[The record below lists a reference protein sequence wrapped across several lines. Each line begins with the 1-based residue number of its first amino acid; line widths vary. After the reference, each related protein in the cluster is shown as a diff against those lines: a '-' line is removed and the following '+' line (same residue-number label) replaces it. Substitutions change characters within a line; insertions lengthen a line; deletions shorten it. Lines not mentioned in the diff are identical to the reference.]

1 MTRAASDRGPGLRPA
16 VPSGAA
22 STVGDMMRNWRRR
35 RRMSQL
41 SLALDAE
48 VSARH
53 LSFVESGRAR
63 ASREMLMRLADQLA
77 MPLRERN
84 RLLLAGGYA
93 PLHGELPLDAPD
105 MAAARSAVEAV
116 LKGHEPFPALAIDR
130 RWTLVAA
137 NSGAAALMARA
148 APRLLAPPVNVLRL
162 SLDPEGLA
170 PAILNLAEWRHH
182 LLGRLRA
189 EGAASCDEALMQLHA
204 ELAALPAPPSKTPP
218 SGVARIAVP
227 LMLRAPSGEAL
238 SLISTTTIFGTA
250 SDVTLSELTLES
262 FFPADEATRAW
273 FLERRT
279 FAEPQTMISRRR

>member
-1 MTRAASDRGPGLRPA
+1 MTRTALDRGPGFRPA

-22 STVGDMMRNWRRR
+22 PTVGDMMRNWRRR

-41 SLALDAE
+41 SLALDAD

-63 ASREMLMRLADQLA
+63 ASREMLMRLADQLS

-93 PLHGELPLDAPD
+93 PLHGEQPLEAPD

-137 NSGAAALMARA
+137 NAGAAALMARA
-148 APRLLAPPVNVLRL
+148 APRLLEPPVNVLRL

-189 EGAASCDEALMQLHA
+189 EGAASGDEALMQLHA
-204 ELAALPAPPSKTPP
+204 ELAALPAPASKTPP
-218 SGVARIAVP
+218 SEVARIAVP
-227 LMLRAPSGEAL
+227 LVLRTPSGEAL

-250 SDVTLSELTLES
+250 SDVTLSELTLEC

-279 FAEPQTMISRRR
+279 SAEEARP

>member
-1 MTRAASDRGPGLRPA
+1 VSDAAADRGPGLRPA
-16 VPSGAA
+16 ILSGAA
-22 STVGDMMRNWRRR
+22 PTVGDMMRNWRRR

-41 SLALDAE
+41 SLALDAD

-93 PLHGELPLDAPD
+93 PMHGERALDAPD
-105 MAAARSAVEAV
+105 MAAARAAVETV

-130 RWTLVAA
+130 RWSLVAA
-137 NSGAAALMARA
+137 NAGAAALMAGA

-170 PAILNLAEWRHH
+170 PKILNLAEWRHH

-189 EGAASCDEALMQLHA
+189 EAMASGDEALMQLQA
-204 ELAALPAPPSKTPP
+204 ELAALPAPVSKTPP
-218 SGVARIAVP
+218 GEVAKIAVP
-227 LMLRAPSGEAL
+227 LILRAPSGEPL
-238 SLISTTTIFGTA
+238 SLISTTTVFGTA
-250 SDVTLSELTLES
+250 SDVTLSELTLEC
-262 FFPADEATRAW
+262 FFPADEPTRAW
-273 FLERRT
+273 FLASMHGPRGP
-279 FAEPQTMISRRR
+279 A